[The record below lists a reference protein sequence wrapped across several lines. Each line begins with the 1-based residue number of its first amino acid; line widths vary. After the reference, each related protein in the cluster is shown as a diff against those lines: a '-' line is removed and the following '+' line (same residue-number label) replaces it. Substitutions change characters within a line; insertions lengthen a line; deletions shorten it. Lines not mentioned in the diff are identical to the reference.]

1 MPALMQHVV
10 NGPMIKIDFPS
21 GCLEKNIANSLQ
33 NLCDLQHLNTAS
45 GQFLHLCIKHSLI
58 YSKECV
64 CGRLL
69 PGIAGSNLAGD
80 MGVFL
85 WWVFCAV
92 R

>member
-1 MPALMQHVV
+1 MQHVV
-10 NGPMIKIDFPS
+10 KGPIKKTDFS
-21 GCLEKNIANSLQ
+21 IGGLEKNIANTRQ
-33 NLCDLQHLNTAS
+33 NLCDPQHLITAG

-58 YSKECV
+58 YSRAGV

-80 MGVFL
+80 MDVFL
-85 WWVFCAV
+85 WWVFCVV